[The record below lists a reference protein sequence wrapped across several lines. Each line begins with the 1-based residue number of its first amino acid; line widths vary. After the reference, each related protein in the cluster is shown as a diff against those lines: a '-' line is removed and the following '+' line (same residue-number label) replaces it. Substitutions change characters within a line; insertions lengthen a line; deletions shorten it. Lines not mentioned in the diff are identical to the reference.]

1 MYILKSE
8 NVDSFINTV
17 SKGKEKEKKKG
28 WFANTGFFLGGGGVV
43 WMPRYRS
50 LRTWANVPSMIWSG
64 PP

>member
-17 SKGKEKEKKKG
+17 SKGKEKKKG
-28 WFANTGFFLGGGGVV
+28 FANTGFFGGVVV
-43 WMPRYRS
+43 WMPRYHS
-50 LRTWANVPSMIWSG
+50 VRTWPNVPSMIWSG